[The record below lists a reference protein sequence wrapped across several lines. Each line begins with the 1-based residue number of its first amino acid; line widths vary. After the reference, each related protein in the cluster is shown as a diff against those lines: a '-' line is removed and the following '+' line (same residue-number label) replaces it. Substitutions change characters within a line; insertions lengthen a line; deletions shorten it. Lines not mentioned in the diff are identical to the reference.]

1 MKKRSGIAA
10 IILSLSLVG
19 SAFAGLDNWLLG
31 AIAVTN
37 AGPYVGAA
45 LNTATNMA
53 NLYLNYRNGQ
63 KIDAVGQQ
71 VQTVGEK
78 VDQVDMKV
86 DTLGKRQDHT
96 NQLMSAFYQDT
107 KIGFRNV
114 NDQLAHNAQQLNVV
128 HRDLKNLS
136 IEQQANMAILTE
148 QNIQINNKLDL
159 MSDGI
164 SGVHERVGNLEQ
176 RVTTDMK
183 DLKIQNTEI
192 QSSLQTVNTRM
203 DEFAQFAQ
211 TGMGQLASIQN
222 MLEKLVGKDN
232 QSTITNNNNG

>member
-10 IILSLSLVG
+10 IILSLSLAG
-19 SAFAGLDNWLLG
+19 SVRAGLDNWLLG
-31 AIAVTN
+31 AVAITN

-45 LNTATNMA
+45 LNTATNLG

-63 KIDAVGQQ
+63 KIDAVGQE
-71 VQTVGEK
+71 VKAVGEK
-78 VDQVDMKV
+78 IDQVDTKV
-86 DTLGKRQDHT
+86 DTLGKRQDRT
-96 NQLMSAFYQDT
+96 NQLMSTFYQDT
-107 KIGFRNV
+107 KIGFHNV
-114 NDQLAHNAQQLNVV
+114 NDKLAQNTQQLNVV

-136 IEQQANMAILTE
+136 AEQQANMEILTE
-148 QNIQINNKLDL
+148 QNVQINNKLDL
-159 MSDGI
+159 MGNGI
-164 SGVHERVGNLEQ
+164 SGVHDRVDSLEKK
-176 RVTTDMK
+176 VSADMK
-183 DLKIQNTEI
+183 DLKLQNTEI

-232 QSTITNNNNG
+232 KSITTNNE